1 MSINDLKFVVMFP
14 LTIPHLIVLRFSS
27 KRNLILEDTIRW
39 HKLRP
44 MHSDKAN
51 WKYISKMLI
60 FNKSYRKQ
68 LYYRLGRIR
77 HLISLLLPA
86 HFEDFV
92 EGNDHIGGGLVIVH
106 FYGVAI
112 NKYARIGKNCT
123 ILQHSLIGFSK
134 GGVPIIGD
142 NVYIGVGAAIFGK
155 IKIGN
160 NVKIGAGTTVFQDVP
175 DNCTVVGP
183 KAKYIKN
190 ENIHHL

>member
-1 MSINDLKFVVMFP
+1 MSINNLKFVVMFP

-27 KRNLILEDTIRW
+27 KRNLIYEDSVQW

-44 MHSDKAN
+44 MHTNKVN
-51 WKYISKMLI
+51 LVYISKMLI

-68 LYYRLGRIR
+68 FYYRIGSIR
-77 HLISLLLPA
+77 HLISFLLPA
-86 HFEDFV
+86 SFEDFV

-123 ILQHSLIGFSK
+123 ILHHTLIGFSK

-142 NVYIGVGAAIFGK
+142 NVHIGVGAQIFGK

-160 NVKIGAGTTVFQDVP
+160 NVKIGAGATVFQDVP
-175 DNCTVVGP
+175 DNCTVVGSKP
-183 KAKYIKN
+183 RII
-190 ENIHHL
+190 ENKQNNQ

>member
-1 MSINDLKFVVMFP
+1 MSIKDLKFVVMFP
-14 LTIPHLIVLRFSS
+14 LTIPHLIVFWFSS
-27 KRNLILEDTIRW
+27 KRNLIYEDSVQW

-44 MHSDKAN
+44 MHTDKAN
-51 WKYISKMLI
+51 WVYISKMLI

-68 LYYRLGRIR
+68 FYYRIGSIR
-77 HLISLLLPA
+77 HFFSFLLPSF
-86 HFEDFV
+86 FEDIV

-106 FYGVAI
+106 FYGVGI

-123 ILQHSLIGFSK
+123 ILHHAFIGFSK

-160 NVKIGAGTTVFQDVP
+160 NVKIGAGATVFQDIP
-175 DNCTVVGP
+175 DNCTVVGSKP
-183 KAKYIKN
+183 RII
-190 ENIHHL
+190 ENKQNNQ